1 MSKTEIL
8 EALPKLTTEE
18 REEVRLLLAELDQ
31 EDWLDDGELTEGEKA
46 LIEGRVAA
54 FERNPETS
62 LEWAVAE
69 ARLTARYGK

>member
-31 EDWLDDGELTEGEKA
+31 EDWLDDGELTEEDKR
-46 LIEGRVAA
+46 LIEGRVAD
-54 FERNPETS
+54 FERHPETS
-62 LEWAVAE
+62 VEWAVAE

>member
-31 EDWLDDGELTEGEKA
+31 EDWLDDGELTEGDKR
-46 LIEGRVAA
+46 LIEGRVAD

-62 LEWAVAE
+62 IEWAVAE
-69 ARLTARYGK
+69 ARLTARYGT